1 MLQDNSNPEKQ
12 VILLMISN
20 GEGWCFLAVK
30 KLLALLR
37 GITSKRHSGFFC
49 LNCIHFFATENARGS
64 RKKVRENKD
73 FCKVIMPS
81 EDIIIEKMFNRK
93 DWWM

>member
-1 MLQDNSNPEKQ
+1 MFQNNSNPEKQ

-20 GEGWCFLAVK
+20 EEGWCFLAVK

-37 GITSKRHSGFFC
+37 GITSKRHGDFFVWIAFIF
-49 LNCIHFFATENARGS
+49 LQQKTHVDRV
-64 RKKVRENKD
+64 KKVCENKD